1 MTGLFCVEFLPMSI
15 LKQIFG
21 ETTFK
26 PGIVVPSLAFII
38 SITLVSSFFP
48 VQTASILDVVKTWI
62 FVNLNWVYVWSVTIF
77 VIFLLVLTF
86 SKYGAKRLGDDNE
99 KPEHSFFSWIS
110 MLFAAGMGIGLM
122 YFGVAEPMSHY
133 TEKAF
138 SGLDQVQRSK
148 NAQLYT
154 FFHWGI
160 HAWAVYGIVGL
171 SLAYFTFRYKLPL
184 SLRSCFYPILKNKI
198 NGAAG
203 DAIDT
208 FALCSTFFG
217 ITTTLGFGVVQLNAG
232 LVEVGFLKDTGF
244 WYQAGIVFVIMLIS
258 VISATSGVNKGVKY
272 LSQLNI
278 VGAVTLMI
286 FILILGPTVFL
297 LGSFSE
303 GIGNYLTQFFT
314 LTFNTH
320 AYEEATQPWFFN
332 WTILYWAWWI
342 SWSPYVGLFIARI
355 SRGRTIREFIGAVL
369 IIPTFFNFL
378 WMTVFGNSATWLDR
392 TRGGVLSSI
401 VENTDKLLFEFL
413 GQFPL
418 SSITSLLAILII
430 FIFFITSADS
440 GIIVMD
446 NIASNNAKKS
456 PKWQLIFW
464 GLLLGL
470 LSLVLLNAGGLQSLQ
485 TMTLIT
491 ALPFSLIMCM
501 FCYSLIVGLRI
512 DYGYYKKGYSPA
524 ATNWSGEFW
533 KERLSHILSYKN
545 KEAVNSFV
553 IDTVRPALNEL
564 AKAFHE
570 KQIVALVSGSEN
582 PVAIEITIKH
592 KIIEDFKYGVKTQ
605 SKVISDFLVDEIN
618 LPGIKR
624 NSTFIPVTYFG
635 DNRQGYNIEYFS
647 QREIIA
653 DVLKQYERF
662 IELSSD
668 VKNEMFL
675 DNTLKDTN

>member
-148 NAQLYT
+148 NAKLYT

-198 NGAAG
+198 NGAPG

-653 DVLKQYERF
+653 DVLIQYERF

>member
-1 MTGLFCVEFLPMSI
+1 MGLIP
-15 LKQIFG
+15 QIFKNS
-21 ETTFK
+21 TFK
-26 PGIVVPSLAFII
+26 AGITIPSLIFIFSVTI
-38 SITLVSSFFP
+38 VSSFFP
-48 VQTASILDVVKTWI
+48 VQTASLLEIVKHWI
-62 FVNLNWVYVWSVTIF
+62 FVDLNWVYVWSVTIF
-77 VIFLLVLTF
+77 VIFLLVLAF
-86 SKYGAKRLGDDNE
+86 SKYGSIRLGDDDE
-99 KPEHSFFSWIS
+99 QPEHSFFSWIS

-133 TEKAF
+133 TDKVF
-138 SGLDQVQRSK
+138 SGLDQVQRSR

-160 HAWAVYGIVGL
+160 HAWAIYGIVGL

-184 SLRSCFYPILKNKI
+184 SLRSCIYPILKNKI
-198 NGAAG
+198 NGPAG

-232 LVEVGFLKDTGF
+232 LVKVGILNDTGF
-244 WYQAGIVFVIMLIS
+244 WYQAGIIFIIMLIS
-258 VISATSGVNKGVKY
+258 VLSAVSGVDKGVKY

-278 VGAVTLMI
+278 IAAVTLMI

-303 GIGNYLTQFFT
+303 GIGSYVSQFFT

-320 AYEEATQPWFFN
+320 AYDEATQPWFFN

-355 SRGRTIREFIGAVL
+355 SRGRTIREFIGTVL
-369 IIPTFFNFL
+369 IIPTFFNLL
-378 WMTVFGNSATWLDR
+378 WMTVFGNSATWIDR
-392 TRGGVLSSI
+392 TRGGVLSGI
-401 VENTDKLLFEFL
+401 AGDTDKLLFAFL
-413 GQFPL
+413 DQFPF
-418 SSITSLLAILII
+418 STVTSFLAIFII

-440 GIIVMD
+440 GIFVMD
-446 NIASNNAKKS
+446 NIASNNSKKS
-456 PKWQLIFW
+456 PKWQLMFW
-464 GLLLGL
+464 GALLGI

-491 ALPFSLIMCM
+491 ALPFSLIICL
-501 FCYSLIVGLRI
+501 FCYSLVVGLRI
-512 DYGYYKKGYSPA
+512 DYNYYRKGYSPA
-524 ATNWSGEFW
+524 ASNWSGEFW
-533 KERLSHILSYKN
+533 KERLHHILSYKN
-545 KEAVNSFV
+545 KDAVNSF
-553 IDTVRPALNEL
+553 ITETVRPALDDL
-564 AKAFHE
+564 AKEFKDKH
-570 KQIVALVSGSEN
+570 IVATVDVLDH
-582 PVAIEITIKH
+582 PFAIELTIKH
-592 KIIEDFKYGVKTQ
+592 QVIEDFKYGVKTH
-605 SKVISDFLVDEIN
+605 SKAISEFLVDEIN
-618 LPGIKR
+618 LPGIKK
-624 NSTFIPVTYFG
+624 NKTFIPVTYFG
-635 DNRQGYNIEYFS
+635 DNRPGYNVEYLS

-675 DNTLKDTN
+675 DNTLKDIS

>member
-1 MTGLFCVEFLPMSI
+1 MNIIQRTFENS
-15 LKQIFG
+15 
-21 ETTFK
+21 TFK
-26 PGIVVPSLAFII
+26 PGIVIPSLLFIV
-38 SITLVSSFFP
+38 SITVVSSFFP
-48 VQTASILDVVKTWI
+48 AQMAFLLEIVKNWI
-62 FVNLNWVYVWSVTIF
+62 FINLNWIYIWSVTSF
-77 VIFLLVLTF
+77 VIFLLVLTL
-86 SKYGAKRLGDDNE
+86 SKYGTIRLGDDDE
-99 KPEHSFFSWIS
+99 KPEHSFFSWVS

-133 TEKAF
+133 AEKAF
-138 SGLDQVQRSK
+138 SGFNEIQRAR

-160 HAWAVYGIVGL
+160 HAWAIYGVVGL
-171 SLAYFTFRYKLPL
+171 SLAYFTFRFKLPL

-198 NGAAG
+198 NGPAG

-232 LVEVGFLKDTGF
+232 LVEIGFLKDTGF
-244 WYQAGIVFVIMLIS
+244 WYQAGIVLIIMLIS
-258 VISATSGVNKGVKY
+258 VLSATSGVNKGVKF

-278 VGAVTLMI
+278 VAAVALMI
-286 FILILGPTVFL
+286 FTLILGPTVFL

-320 AYEEATQPWFFN
+320 AYDEATQPWFFN

-369 IIPTFFNFL
+369 IIPTFFNFF

-392 TRGGVLSSI
+392 TSEGVLSSI
-401 VENTDKLLFEFL
+401 VGNPDKLLFEFL
-413 GQFPL
+413 GQFPA
-418 SSITSLLAILII
+418 SGITSFLAIFII
-430 FIFFITSADS
+430 FIFFITSSDS
-440 GIIVMD
+440 GIFVMD
-446 NIASNNAKKS
+446 NIASNNARNS
-456 PKWQLIFW
+456 PKWQLVFW
-464 GLLLGL
+464 GVLLGL

-501 FCYSLIVGLRI
+501 FCYSLVIGLRI
-512 DYGYYKKGYSPA
+512 DFSYYSKGYSPA
-524 ATNWSGEFW
+524 ASNWSGEFW
-533 KERLSHILSYKN
+533 KERLHHILSYKN
-545 KEAVNSFV
+545 REAVDNFISQS
-553 IDTVRPALNEL
+553 VRPALEEL
-564 AKAFHE
+564 AKEFRDE
-570 KQIVALVSGSEN
+570 NIVASVTILDN
-582 PVAIEITIKH
+582 PFAVELTIKH
-592 KIIEDFKYGVKTQ
+592 KVIEDFKYGVKTH
-605 SKVISDFLVDEIN
+605 SKIISDFLVEEIN
-618 LPGIKR
+618 IPGIKK
-624 NSTFIPVTYFG
+624 NKTCIPITYFG
-635 DNRQGYNIEYFS
+635 DNRPGYNIEYFS

-675 DNTLKDTN
+675 DNTLKKLI

>member
-653 DVLKQYERF
+653 DVLIQYERF